1 MATAGDAFFHE
12 HFDRLFAYV
21 RMRVGERE
29 CEDVVGDILLRAIE
43 RLDQVKGDP
52 AAWLFAIARS
62 RIADH
67 FRLGFQRKGAGMS
80 TQGTDLQNVALDARP
95 AARSSVPVDE
105 LEAAEFRD
113 LLHKRLTL
121 LSDLERDVIAF
132 KFADGLSNTQ
142 IAEVL
147 GITRSNLGVIL
158 HRALK
163 RLRDAMQTEVASGLV
178 S

>member
-52 AAWLFAIARS
+52 AAWLFSIARS

-67 FRLGFQRKGAGMS
+67 FRQAFQRKGAGMG
-80 TQGTDLQNVALDARP
+80 TQGTDMQNAALDDRP
-95 AARSSVPVDE
+95 AANSIVPFDE
-105 LEAAEFRD
+105 LEAAEFRG
-113 LLHKRLTL
+113 LLQKRLAL
-121 LSDLERDVIAF
+121 LSDVERDVIAF
-132 KFADGLSNTQ
+132 KFTDGLSNTQ
-142 IAEVL
+142 IADVL

-163 RLRDAMQTEVASGLV
+163 RLRDAMLTEGLGARV
-178 S
+178 